1 MRKWQHQQQIKK
13 KQNKLRKLRKSLNH
27 KYFLNPSSSQIQAK
41 LDLANALTQEIKVSK
56 ELQNKLDERNKRNNI
71 ENLSGNESHGDIDE
85 YYKTQVEE

>member
-1 MRKWQHQQQIKK
+1 M
-13 KQNKLRKLRKSLNH
+13 
-27 KYFLNPSSSQIQAK
+27 
-41 LDLANALTQEIKVSK
+41 SK